1 RLARPKTTT
10 RLLRLLNADLEQFR
24 RILAR
29 LGLAESLINNRNA
42 IAFLGRVEQVAQ
54 HRAFPDGDEAL
65 VVREHRREP
74 LFLHLAP
81 ALDLDRANAF
91 PLANELGHGVH
102 IPRHAARLQR
112 LESGWK
118 SACSVALHGSLR
130 RGLLFVGLLSVGLS
144 IIIVRGHRIISSG
157 LQNGPT
163 SARL

>member
-1 RLARPKTTT
+1 DERLVH
-10 RLLRLLNADLEQFR
+10 LLNADLEQLR
-24 RILAR
+24 WILAG
-29 LGLAESLINNRNA
+29 LGLAEPLIDNRDA

-54 HRAFPDGDEAL
+54 HRAFPDGNEAL
-65 VVREHRREP
+65 VVREHRCKS

-91 PLANELGHGVH
+91 PLADKLGHGVH

-118 SACSVALHGSLR
+118 PACAVGLRGSLR
-130 RGLLFVGLLSVGLS
+130 RGLLRGLLFANSRHCS
-144 IIIVRGHRIISSG
+144 ISIELR
-157 LQNGPT
+157 NGPT